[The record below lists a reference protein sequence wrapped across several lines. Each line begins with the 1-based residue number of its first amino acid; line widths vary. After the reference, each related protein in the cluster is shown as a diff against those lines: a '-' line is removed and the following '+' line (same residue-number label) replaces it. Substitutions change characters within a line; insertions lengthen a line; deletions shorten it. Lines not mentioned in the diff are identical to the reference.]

1 MNHRTNIRH
10 ILCRS
15 MIIGCLSCSMSL
27 SGMTAAFVYAGPADE
42 LISAAPA
49 PGPASES
56 SPGTSSA
63 GPGSEASAQ
72 TSQAADLSYYNQVLA
87 DPIVNPVD
95 KYSYEQMEQDLM
107 ALSSRYPGKVSV
119 NSIGQSL
126 DGRNIY
132 DVVIGNPQAPKKLLI
147 QGAIHAREY
156 IVVPL
161 MMQQMEYLLAGY
173 DSGTYQN
180 IPLSSVLSQVA
191 IHFVPMVNPD
201 GVAISQL
208 GESGLHSE
216 ELRAGLQAIYAMD
229 TAAGRTSLDYGQYLT
244 RWKANARGVDLNY
257 NFDAKWAEINPGQV
271 CGSSNG
277 YKGVSPLSEP
287 ESQALAAL
295 IQQTGFSA
303 TISYHAMGRV
313 LYWDTEGNQKAA
325 ESYDMAVTAG
335 SVTGYSVLSS
345 HGVGGMKDWA
355 QKALAIPGITIEVG
369 RSICP
374 VAFSEYPAIWE
385 QNKAI
390 PALFA
395 QYVLTH

>member
-1 MNHRTNIRH
+1 MNQRNNIRR

-15 MIIGCLSCSMSL
+15 MMIGCLSCSLSL

-42 LISAAPA
+42 LISAPA

-56 SPGTSSA
+56 APDTSASSPGK
-63 GPGSEASAQ
+63 EASALLPP
-72 TSQAADLSYYNQVLA
+72 AEDLSYYNQILT
-87 DPIVNPVD
+87 DPVVKPAD

-107 ALSSRYPGKVSV
+107 TLAGRYPGKIAV

-161 MMQQMEYLLAGY
+161 MMQQIEYLLAGY

-180 IPLSSVLSQVA
+180 IPLASILNQVV

-208 GESGLHSE
+208 GEAGLRSE
-216 ELRAGLQAIYAMD
+216 ELRAGLQAVYAMD
-229 TAAGRTSLDYGQYLT
+229 TAEGRTSLDYGQYLT

-257 NFDAKWAEINPGQV
+257 NFDAKWEEINPDQLH
-271 CGSSNG
+271 GSANG
-277 YKGVSPLSEP
+277 YKGTAPLSEP

-295 IQQTGFSA
+295 IQQTGFAA

-335 SVTGYSVLSS
+335 GATGYSVLSS
-345 HGVGGMKDWA
+345 HGVGGMKDWT

-374 VAFSEYPAIWE
+374 VAFSEYTAIWE
-385 QNKAI
+385 QNRAI